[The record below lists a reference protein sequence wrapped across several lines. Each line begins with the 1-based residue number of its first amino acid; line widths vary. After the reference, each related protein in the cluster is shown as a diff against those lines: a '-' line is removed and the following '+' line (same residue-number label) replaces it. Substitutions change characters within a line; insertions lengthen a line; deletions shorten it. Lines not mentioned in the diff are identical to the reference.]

1 MRLKSS
7 ESEAE
12 LRKLVSTLSKWIFY
26 IALFITP
33 VFANAQEGLADKKTT
48 IWKSEKD
55 YLDYR
60 KKEGYRGP
68 DEWYGSYPAEMD
80 DDDDAFSGSGSG
92 SSSSGGSYGGGHG
105 LSYSPQQIQR
115 DRQER
120 YQGYDRG
127 GGNGTVQYDPDVAPP
142 KPIELPDVDA
152 PDISTPDLD
161 LDAPDLTNSV
171 IWKVLL
177 FILIAAAVLFI
188 AYLIFK
194 NSKAPNKKVIVD
206 VENDWNPE
214 VISKTELEL
223 RLEAA
228 MESGDYREC
237 VRIYFTFI
245 LKELIRK
252 SWVHWKKDKTNH
264 HYLNEMRKRPNRHV
278 FAECV
283 RIYDLV
289 WYGEYE
295 INRDVFN
302 TLQPTLESY
311 YQSLDPVN
319 E

>member
-1 MRLKSS
+1 MIKQL
-7 ESEAE
+7 
-12 LRKLVSTLSKWIFY
+12 LHIVLLFLPL
-26 IALFITP
+26 IALS
-33 VFANAQEGLADKKTT
+33 QEESSDKKATT
-48 IWKSEKD
+48 WKSEKD

-60 KKEGYRGP
+60 KTEGYKGP
-68 DEWYGSYPAEMD
+68 DQWYGSYPAEMD
-80 DDDDAFSGSGSG
+80 SEDEYTGSGFNQGSGSG
-92 SSSSGGSYGGGHG
+92 SSSGRGIQ
-105 LSYSPQQIQR
+105 YSPQQIQR

-120 YQGYDRG
+120 YQGFDRG
-127 GGNGTVQYDPDVAPP
+127 GGKGTLDYDPEVAPP
-142 KPIELPDVDA
+142 KPVELPDIDA
-152 PDISTPDLD
+152 PDVPTPDMD
-161 LDAPDLTNSV
+161 LKTPNVSSWG
-171 IWKVLL
+171 IWKILL
-177 FILIAAAVLFI
+177 FLLLAVAIVLIF
-188 AYLIFK
+188 YFIFK
-194 NSKAPNKKVIVD
+194 NAQPPNKKIIVD

-228 MESGDYREC
+228 MEKGDYREC

-252 SWVHWKKDKTNH
+252 SWVNWKREKTNH
-264 HYLNEMRKRPNRHV
+264 HYLLEMRKRPNQHV

-295 INRDVFN
+295 IDREVFDM
-302 TLQPTLESY
+302 LKPTLENY